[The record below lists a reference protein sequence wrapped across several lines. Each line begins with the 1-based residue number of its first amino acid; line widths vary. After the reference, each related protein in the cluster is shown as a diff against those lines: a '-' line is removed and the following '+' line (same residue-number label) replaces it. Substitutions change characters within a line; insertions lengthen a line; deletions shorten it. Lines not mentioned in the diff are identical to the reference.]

1 MRLFAVWGAALPML
15 ALASPARGAEDNGAA
30 LNALVRARLAEEAGD
45 PAAALSALT
54 ALASHAPALPGLRG
68 RILDQAI
75 EAGDLAAAR
84 SAAAQLWQGGDRR
97 LDAQLVLLVDAV
109 RRADWKGAQ
118 SYIGGRAD
126 KTGGDAISRLIQ
138 PTLGAWI
145 DVGARAKA
153 PERHLIA
160 ANVRGRPEPALLL
173 ETALVKLAT
182 GRAAEAAAVAE
193 DVTLTDRTSQ
203 LVAMRVAATLDKA
216 GQGEAAGRLRGRIA
230 LASGGR
236 EDPMLLLPDQPVT
249 APRSGI
255 THWMALLADGFARTP
270 NSSPKISLLFGRA
283 AYWLDESDWMARS
296 ALIEAL
302 DRSGQRQEALALLAG
317 GGRAMPPVLA
327 MRRAELLADAG
338 DLEGAAKL
346 AEDAAAQEPP
356 VRSLLVRFADI
367 ARRSDNPKAAERAY
381 ARLEATLGTD
391 EGDSALRGTLL
402 IARAELL
409 LQADAWGD
417 AEPLLER
424 AVALR
429 PTDATV
435 LNFAGYS
442 ALERRKDVK
451 TSLARIEAA
460 WNEEPQNASI
470 TDSLGW
476 AYFLTGRVEEAVPL
490 LEKAQAGE
498 PDNAVIVEHLGDAY
512 WKAGRRFQA
521 RYSWRAAALLAE
533 ADMATRIEAKLRDG
547 LSEATTAP

>member
-1 MRLFAVWGAALPML
+1 ML
-15 ALASPARGAEDNGAA
+15 ALASPAWSAEDNGAA
-30 LNALVRARLAEEAGD
+30 LNALVRARLAEEAGE

-54 ALASHAPALPGLRG
+54 VLASHAPTLAGLRG

-109 RRADWKGAQ
+109 RRGDWKGAQ

-138 PTLGAWI
+138 PTLAAWI
-145 DVGARAKA
+145 DVGARARE
-153 PERHLIA
+153 PERHLAA
-160 ANVRGRPEPALLL
+160 ANVRARPEPALLL
-173 ETALVKLAT
+173 ESALVKLAT
-182 GRAAEAAAVAE
+182 GRTADAVAVT
-193 DVTLTDRTSQ
+193 DGITLTDRTSQ
-203 LVAMRVAATLDKA
+203 LVALRAAATLAKA
-216 GQGEAAGRLRGRIA
+216 GQGEAAERLRGRIA

-236 EDPMLLLPDQPVT
+236 EDPLLLLPDQPVS

-255 THWMALLADGFARTP
+255 AHWMALLADGFARTP
-270 NSSPKISLLFGRA
+270 NSSPKISLLFGRMG
-283 AYWLDESDWMARS
+283 YWLDESDWTARS
-296 ALIEAL
+296 ALVEAL
-302 DRSGQRQEALALLAG
+302 DRNGQRQDALALLAG
-317 GGRAMPPVLA
+317 SRRAMPPVLD
-327 MRRAELLADAG
+327 MRRAELMADAG
-338 DLEGAAKL
+338 DLAGAAKL
-346 AEDAAAQEPP
+346 AEAAAAQEPP

-367 ARRSDNPKAAERAY
+367 ARRSDDPKAAERAY
-381 ARLEATLGTD
+381 ARLEATLGTGED
-391 EGDSALRGTLL
+391 DAALRGTLL

-417 AEPLLER
+417 AEPLLEK

-429 PTDATV
+429 PNDATV

-498 PDNAVIVEHLGDAY
+498 PDNPVIVEHLGDAY

>member
-1 MRLFAVWGAALPML
+1 MRLLAVWGAALPML
-15 ALASPARGAEDNGAA
+15 ALASPAWSAEDNGAA
-30 LNALVRARLAEEAGD
+30 LNALVRARLAEDAGD
-45 PAAALSALT
+45 PAAALSALET
-54 ALASHAPALPGLRG
+54 LASHAPTLPGVRG
-68 RILDQAI
+68 RILERAI
-75 EAGDLAAAR
+75 ETGDLAVAR
-84 SAAAQLWQGGDRR
+84 GAAAQLWQGGDRR
-97 LDAQLVLLVDAV
+97 FDAQLVLLVDAI

-118 SYIGGRAD
+118 LYMNGRAD

-138 PTLGAWI
+138 PTLDTWI
-145 DVGARAKA
+145 DVGARAKQ
-153 PERHLIA
+153 PERHLA
-160 ANVRGRPEPALLL
+160 AASVRARPEPALLL
-173 ETALVKLAT
+173 EAALVKLAT
-182 GRAAEAAAVAE
+182 GRTAEAVSITDE
-193 DVTLTDRTSQ
+193 IILTDRTSQ
-203 LVAMRVAATLDKA
+203 LVALRVAATLDKT
-216 GQGEAAGRLRGRIA
+216 GQGEAGDRLRGRIA

-236 EDPMLLLPDQPVT
+236 EDPMLLLPDQPVST
-249 APRSGI
+249 PRGGI
-255 THWMALLADGFARTP
+255 AHWMALLADAFARTP
-270 NSSPKISLLFGRA
+270 NSSPKLSLLFGRTA
-283 AYWLDESDWMARS
+283 FWLDENDWMARS
-296 ALIEAL
+296 ALVEAL
-302 DRSGQRQEALALLAG
+302 DRNDQRQDALALLAG
-317 GGRAMPPVLA
+317 SRRTMPPVLD
-327 MRRAELLADAG
+327 MRRAELMADAG
-338 DLEGAAKL
+338 DPAGAAKL
-346 AEDAAAQEPP
+346 AEAAAAQEPP

-367 ARRSDNPKAAERAY
+367 ARRSDDPKAAERAY
-381 ARLEATLGTD
+381 ARLEATLGTGED
-391 EGDSALRGTLL
+391 GAALRGTLL

-409 LQADAWGD
+409 LQADAWGE
-417 AEPLLER
+417 AEPLLEK

-429 PTDATV
+429 PNDATV

-498 PDNAVIVEHLGDAY
+498 PDNPVIVEHLGDAY